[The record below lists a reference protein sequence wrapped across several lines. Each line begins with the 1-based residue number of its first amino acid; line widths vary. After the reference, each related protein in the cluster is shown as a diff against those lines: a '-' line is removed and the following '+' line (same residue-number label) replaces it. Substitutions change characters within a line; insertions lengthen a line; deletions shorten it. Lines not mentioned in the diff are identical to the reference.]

1 MSDSYRPRHHGS
13 KSYPPRAPRYK
24 DRDAPPPPP
33 RERDLPPRP
42 RNSPPIYRFKEGDS
56 YRPNHGTRDS
66 YYPSN
71 DRHLDDRIDNS
82 YSHRGDR
89 RDEFTFRSAQDGPRF
104 AIINADSARPHRRSR
119 QHAGQDYNERRGRG
133 GYFRPIAPHER
144 PLLQSRRDRT
154 PEQMQ
159 GMADGSTRF
168 LALEDVSE
176 SEADMEMESETE
188 ESAAIVET
196 NGDTPT
202 EDGEFLSRKKT
213 RVHAQRQVDGDSVP
227 KWSNPDPYTVL
238 PPPDE
243 TQAKKKDVVQ
253 LIRKA
258 KVIHTEKVAP
268 TNPVADN
275 DDFISFNFGDEV
287 IKLSSDDGPAL
298 PKNTPTGPA
307 HFSHRNHLNPE
318 RSSRAPGAT
327 APSTNPSSLGPP
339 LSDIGNP
346 VPPPPKTPPP
356 PPPTNGP
363 SLTGSL
369 NQISLTEAVDVW
381 PPPDIRASVNT
392 YQKGPYDAGFP
403 PHPQQQG
410 TKRKRE
416 QIDGRIVQEW
426 LPQDRKTATPWC
438 TVDHSR
444 TEKMGYW

>member
-1 MSDSYRPRHHGS
+1 MSDSYRPRHHSGN
-13 KSYPPRAPRYK
+13 SYPPRASRYK

-33 RERDLPPRP
+33 PGRDLPPRP
-42 RNSPPIYRFKEGDS
+42 RNSPPPIYRFKEGDS

-104 AIINADSARPHRRSR
+104 AIINANSTRPHRRSR
-119 QHAGQDYNERRGRG
+119 QNAGQGYNERRGRG

-159 GMADGSTRF
+159 GMVDGSTRF

-176 SEADMEMESETE
+176 SEADMEMESETD
-188 ESAAIVET
+188 ESVAIVET
-196 NGDTPT
+196 NGDTPS

-213 RVHAQRQVDGDSVP
+213 HVHAQRQTDGDSVP

-258 KVIHTEKVAP
+258 KVIHTEKAVS

-287 IKLSSDDGPAL
+287 IELLSEPAL

-307 HFSHRNHLNPE
+307 HFSHRNHLHPE
-318 RSSRAPGAT
+318 RPSRAPGAT
-327 APSTNPSSLGPP
+327 APSANPSSLGPP
-339 LSDIGNP
+339 PSDIGNP

-356 PPPTNGP
+356 PPPTKEP

-369 NQISLTEAVDVW
+369 NQISLAEAVDVW
-381 PPPDIRASVNT
+381 PPPDTRAAVNT
-392 YQKGPYDAGFP
+392 YQKRPYDAGFP
-403 PHPQQQG
+403 PPPQQQG

-416 QIDGRIVQEW
+416 QIDGRILQEW
-426 LPQDRKTATPWC
+426 LPQDRKTATPWY